1 LAGALNR
8 TYYRKPRLD
17 VRLDGMGL
25 ERVAPPAV
33 IALAETPATEGPD
46 MAAMIEAAFA
56 RVTILHPTARGRGAP
71 APRFETPAGT
81 ATAIKTITSA
91 AEAAEY
97 LKTHAARERS
107 AQAKEYNAEI
117 GRGRLVDGN
126 AVWAIL
132 DPREQKA
139 NAALLRAARQA
150 ASTFAAAVH
159 TVVPAPRES
168 WPSLLGVA
176 KANGANRAFCMDTGS
191 GMLSIEG
198 KRELLRVIMKTSDAP
213 LVFAGTYWTEAH
225 NLVAGEFSSQGRRTR
240 VFGNV
245 GALASGVQ
253 SDVVVSLPAYE
264 GRLIRKEQ
272 LEKGSAFFSVLR
284 EAEFKEAQAQG
295 DFAAV
300 ALDYP
305 LDIAWLMPLP
315 PEAGPSLTQAEVIIT
330 LGYGIRDRAGL
341 ELATAL
347 KDRLEK
353 MGLRPLFGAT
363 RKVTQDLKLLPLE
376 LQIGQ
381 TGVRVNPKLIIALG
395 ISGAP
400 QHIDYLGTRAEILCF
415 NKDPDAPLMKLN
427 QSRPAPRVHPIA
439 GDLFATVRELI
450 EKLG

>member
-1 LAGALNR
+1 
-8 TYYRKPRLD
+8 
-17 VRLDGMGL
+17 
-25 ERVAPPAV
+25 
-33 IALAETPATEGPD
+33 
-46 MAAMIEAAFA
+46 
-56 RVTILHPTARGRGAP
+56 
-71 APRFETPAGT
+71 
-81 ATAIKTITSA
+81 
-91 AEAAEY
+91 
-97 LKTHAARERS
+97 
-107 AQAKEYNAEI
+107 
-117 GRGRLVDGN
+117 
-126 AVWAIL
+126 
-132 DPREQKA
+132 
-139 NAALLRAARQA
+139 
-150 ASTFAAAVH
+150 
-159 TVVPAPRES
+159 
-168 WPSLLGVA
+168 
-176 KANGANRAFCMDTGS
+176 
-191 GMLSIEG
+191 
-198 KRELLRVIMKTSDAP
+198 MKTSDAP

-363 RKVTQDLKLLPLE
+363 RKVTQDLKLLQLE